1 MKKLSA
7 STRVFLGLVLVVFV
21 AKLLQILLHVPL
33 PLRSEQM
40 IFRWSF
46 VVGIAVLAAVGLLFA
61 RLTDFPELW
70 DARVG
75 NRMRLVIPLLS
86 GLALGVA
93 ALALDRAFGISSAWA
108 AIEKMP
114 TIHPPF
120 PSSVLIY
127 SYAAIAAEIF
137 FHYFPLPFLVWFFST
152 LLFARRHQEE
162 TFWAMALV
170 VSFWDPLT
178 QTARLK
184 GYPRASAA
192 TFSLAYAENFAG
204 AYLFRRAG
212 FLAPL
217 LLRLAYYA
225 VWHIIGAGLV

>member
-1 MKKLSA
+1 MNKLSV
-7 STRVFLGLVLVVFV
+7 STKIFLGLVLILFV
-21 AKLLQILLHVPL
+21 EKLIQVLLRVAL
-33 PLRSEQM
+33 PLRAEQM
-40 IFRWSF
+40 ILRWSF
-46 VVGIAVLAAVGLLFA
+46 VIGIAVLAALGLLFA

-75 NRMRLVIPLLS
+75 NRMRLLVPLVC

-93 ALALDRAFGISSAWA
+93 ALALDHALGISRAWA
-108 AIEKMP
+108 AISKMA
-114 TIHPPF
+114 TIQAPF

-127 SYAAIAAEIF
+127 TYAAIASEIF

-162 TFWAMALV
+162 TFWAMALI
-170 VSFWDPLT
+170 VSFWEPLT
-178 QTARLK
+178 QTAGLT
-184 GYPRASAA
+184 GYPRASAGA
-192 TFSLAYAENFAG
+192 FALSYVENLVG

-217 LLRLAYYA
+217 VLRLAYYA
-225 VWHIIGAGLV
+225 VWHIIGPGVV

>member
-1 MKKLSA
+1 MKKLSV
-7 STRVFLGLVLVVFV
+7 STRIFLGLVLVLFV
-21 AKLLQILLHVPL
+21 AKILEVSLHVPL
-33 PLRSEQM
+33 PLPSEHM

-46 VVGIAVLAAVGLLFA
+46 VVGIAVLAALGLLFA

-70 DARVG
+70 DARVT
-75 NRMRLVIPLLS
+75 NRMRLLVPLLI
-86 GLALGVA
+86 GLGLGVA
-93 ALALDRAFGISSAWA
+93 AVALDRACGISSAWA
-108 AIEKMP
+108 AVVKLP
-114 TIHPPF
+114 TIHAPF

-127 SYAAIAAEIF
+127 SYAAITSEIF

-152 LLFARRHQEE
+152 LLFARRRQEE

-170 VSFWDPLT
+170 VSFWEPLT
-178 QTARLK
+178 QTAGLR
-184 GYPRASAA
+184 GHPRASATA
-192 TFSLAYAENFAG
+192 FALAYAENFLG

-217 LLRLAYYA
+217 VLRLAYYA